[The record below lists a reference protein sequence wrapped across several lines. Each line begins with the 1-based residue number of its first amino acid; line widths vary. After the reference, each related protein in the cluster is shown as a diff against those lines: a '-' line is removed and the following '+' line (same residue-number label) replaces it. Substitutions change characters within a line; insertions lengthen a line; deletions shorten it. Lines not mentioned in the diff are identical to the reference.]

1 MRCWPNTFTCFSLDG
16 TARDGCFGCRS
27 SRWLRRHDTNG
38 GNGGQGGS
46 GGLSPA
52 DAAPC
57 LAECIVDA
65 AVDHCRRSRWHP
77 GGHRRRSRCRHVRVC
92 VCVHSLLSVHPHL
105 SISLRV
111 CLLPCPRICFIRPGR
126 HSHAETIFVFKAI
139 WIMTPLYRP
148 SRRPWTPMTPFRSAP
163 LL

>member
-1 MRCWPNTFTCFSLDG
+1 MRYTFTCFSLDG

-111 CLLPCPRICFIRPGR
+111 CLLPCPRICFILPGDGT
-126 HSHAETIFVFKAI
+126 A
-139 WIMTPLYRP
+139 MQRP
-148 SRRPWTPMTPFRSAP
+148 SSCSRPSGFRP
-163 LL
+163 RCTGLPGGHGRQ